1 MAVKFLRLLFYE
13 LDAKTEQNRNNQ
25 KINTMSEFSNAV
37 VERIRLNLFATPGEM
52 AENGLKEEEQ
62 TRIIQLRDVYNYWIA
77 YPTTRERDILK
88 LIEDR
93 YGHSRQVAY
102 KYVALLRSLLA
113 DLGKVSKDYIRFQFN
128 EMIRDAYDEAKKAG
142 NIDAMVK
149 ALGQYAKYNQLDKE
163 DVLDT
168 RWETFRPQQFIMTDD
183 PTVIGF
189 KPIPNIREKIKAT
202 IHRYWNEQIEDV
214 RFVEAN
220 DVNELMTEGADNGKR

>member
-1 MAVKFLRLLFYE
+1 
-13 LDAKTEQNRNNQ
+13 
-25 KINTMSEFSNAV
+25 MSAFSNAV
-37 VERIRLNLFATPGEM
+37 IERIRLNLFATPGEM
-52 AENGLKEEEQ
+52 ADNGLTPDEQ
-62 TRIIQLRDVYNYWIA
+62 TRILQLRDVYNHWIA
-77 YPTTRERDILK
+77 YPTTRERDILE
-88 LIEDR
+88 LIETR

-142 NIDAMVK
+142 NIEAMVK

-168 RWETFRPQQFIMTDD
+168 RWETLKPQQFVMTDD
-183 PTVIGF
+183 PSVIGF

-202 IHRYWNEQIEDV
+202 IHKYWNDQIEDV
-214 RFVEAN
+214 RFVEA
-220 DVNELMTEGADNGKR
+220 DTVNELMREGSGNGNK

>member
-1 MAVKFLRLLFYE
+1 
-13 LDAKTEQNRNNQ
+13 
-25 KINTMSEFSNAV
+25 MSAFSNAV
-37 VERIRLNLFATPGEM
+37 IERIRNNLFATPGEM
-52 AENGLKEEEQ
+52 ADNGLTPDEQ
-62 TRIIQLRDVYNYWIA
+62 TRILQLRDVYNHWIA
-77 YPTTRERDILK
+77 YPTTRERDILQ
-88 LIEDR
+88 LIEER

-128 EMIRDAYDEAKKAG
+128 EMIRDAYDAAKKEG

-149 ALGQYAKYNQLDKE
+149 ALGQFAKYNQLDKE

-168 RWETFRPQQFIMTDD
+168 RWETLKPQQFVMTDD

-202 IHRYWNEQIEDV
+202 IHKYWNDQIEDV
-214 RFVEAN
+214 RFVEA
-220 DVNELMTEGADNGKR
+220 DTVGELMREGAGNGDN

>member
-1 MAVKFLRLLFYE
+1 
-13 LDAKTEQNRNNQ
+13 
-25 KINTMSEFSNAV
+25 MSAFSNAV
-37 VERIRLNLFATPGEM
+37 IERIRNNLFATPGEM
-52 AENGLKEEEQ
+52 ADNGLTPDEQ
-62 TRIIQLRDVYNYWIA
+62 TRILQLRDVYNHWIA
-77 YPTTRERDILK
+77 YPTTRERDILEM
-88 LIEDR
+88 IEKQ

-102 KYVALLRSLLA
+102 KYVALLRSLLG

-128 EMIRDAYDEAKKAG
+128 EMIRDAYDAAKKEG

-149 ALGQYAKYNQLDKE
+149 ALGQFAKYNQLDKE

-168 RWETFRPQQFIMTDD
+168 RWETLKPQQFVMTDD
-183 PTVIGF
+183 PSVIGF

-202 IHRYWNEQIEDV
+202 IHKYWDDRIEDV

>member
-1 MAVKFLRLLFYE
+1 
-13 LDAKTEQNRNNQ
+13 
-25 KINTMSEFSNAV
+25 MSAFSNAV
-37 VERIRLNLFATPGEM
+37 IERIRNNLFATPGEM
-52 AENGLKEEEQ
+52 ADNGLTPDEQ
-62 TRIIQLRDVYNYWIA
+62 TRILQLRDVYNHWIA
-77 YPTTRERDILK
+77 YPTTRERDILQ
-88 LIEDR
+88 LIEER

-128 EMIRDAYDEAKKAG
+128 EMIRDAYDAAKKKG

-149 ALGQYAKYNQLDKE
+149 ALGQFAKYNQLDKE

-168 RWETFRPQQFIMTDD
+168 RWETLKPQQFVMTDD

-202 IHRYWNEQIEDV
+202 IHKYWDDHIEDV
-214 RFVEAN
+214 RFVEA
-220 DVNELMTEGADNGKR
+220 DTVGELMREGAGNGDN

>member
-1 MAVKFLRLLFYE
+1 
-13 LDAKTEQNRNNQ
+13 
-25 KINTMSEFSNAV
+25 MSAFSNAV
-37 VERIRLNLFATPGEM
+37 IERIRLNLFATPGEM
-52 AENGLKEEEQ
+52 ADNGLTPDEQ
-62 TRIIQLRDVYNYWIA
+62 TRILQLRDVYNHWIA
-77 YPTTRERDILK
+77 YPTTRERDILE
-88 LIEDR
+88 LIETR

-142 NIDAMVK
+142 NIEAMVK

-168 RWETFRPQQFIMTDD
+168 RWETLKPQQFVMTDD
-183 PTVIGF
+183 PSVIGF

-202 IHRYWNEQIEDV
+202 IHKYWDDHIEDV
-214 RFVEAN
+214 RYVEA
-220 DVNELMTEGADNGKR
+220 DTVNELMREGAGNGKR